1 LPDLAQVNLNSAI
14 TILGS
19 HIAFFHQLSGECVS
33 TICSK

>member
-19 HIAFFHQLSGECVS
+19 HIAFFHQFLGGYVS
-33 TICSK
+33 TIYSK